1 MYIKEFVL
9 YAHLE
14 VHDEV
19 VSVRRLGRV
28 LNALLR
34 CTRVTLCYILAN
46 RSLKQDG
53 FLTHITNLKNEARP
67 EGQKPAIQ
75 AQQQLEDFH
84 GTPNFAEKKRVI
96 CAIIYARFPRTTHFV
111 FHTG

>member
-1 MYIKEFVL
+1 MYTKGFVL
-9 YAHLE
+9 RAHLG
-14 VHDEV
+14 VHYEV

-34 CTRVTLCYILAN
+34 CTRVTLCDILAN

-53 FLTHITNLKNEARP
+53 LLTHITNLKKRR
-67 EGQKPAIQ
+67 GRRDKPAIQ
-75 AQQQLEDFH
+75 AQQQIRGFSRNPQFCKEI
-84 GTPNFAEKKRVI
+84 RVI
-96 CAIIYARFPRTTHFV
+96 CAIIYSRFPRTTHFV